1 MKIKISKL
9 TIGDTVEIKGKQY
22 DVYDTP
28 TRLENGTYL
37 FPLVGY
43 GEIDRVRRYY
53 YITPADLIYELS
65 SNFENEEVE
74 VMEFGNVKKVSIVP
88 EPVSISELE
97 DRWEDEMSSYRPF
110 YGW

>member
-9 TIGDTVEIKGKQY
+9 TIGDTVEINGKQY

-28 TRLENGTYL
+28 TRLENGAYL

-43 GEIDRVRRYY
+43 GEIDRVRRSC

-65 SNFENEEVE
+65 SNFENEEIELVE
-74 VMEFGNVKKVSIVP
+74 SDITKVSTAYK
-88 EPVSISELE
+88 PVSYGLIAQLE
-97 DRWEDEMSSYRPF
+97 DE
-110 YGW
+110 